1 MQFVVPQFI
10 DVESKIIGPIS
21 ARQFV
26 ILLLAA
32 GIDFL
37 SFRLLSLAV
46 GIPIMTV
53 VTTFACALAFGKVN
67 TQPMH
72 YFLLNLIQT
81 LRRPRLR
88 LWHRAEYTERILDKE
103 IVSARVA
110 HKPMISQSRLAEM
123 SLLVDTGGIYGITAE
138 RDSLTPP
145 LQDKE
150 KRGDKMQGAK
160 EIERLQLK
168 ELNFDRLKDP
178 KLYGEK

>member
-37 SFRLLSLAV
+37 AFRLLSLAV
-46 GIPIMTV
+46 GIPIMAV
-53 VTTFACALAFGKVN
+53 ATTFACAMAFGKVN

-72 YFLLNLIQT
+72 YFLLNLVQT

-88 LWHRAEYTERILDKE
+88 LWQRAEYTERVLDKE
-103 IVSARVA
+103 AVVARVA

-123 SLLVDTGGIYGITAE
+123 SLLVDTGGVYGVTGDHDA
-138 RDSLTPP
+138 RLP
-145 LQDKE
+145 LPE
-150 KRGDKMQGAK
+150 KKKDESNETKKAQ
-160 EIERLQLK
+160 EIQRLQLK
-168 ELNFDRLKDP
+168 ELNFDRVKDP
-178 KLYGEK
+178 KSYV